1 MYVSA
6 RPTLQSQGCQRVSRL
21 SHGFPAQR
29 NVKLTHT
36 RRHLPVMRA
45 RYCNTARVSDGRQER
60 TGQHSQE
67 RSVMVGETPHMDI
80 AVVDVVLIPAQAH
93 CVSHAATPFQGL

>member
-1 MYVSA
+1 MDSLHSA
-6 RPTLQSQGCQRVSRL
+6 MSS
-21 SHGFPAQR
+21 SHI
-29 NVKLTHT
+29 LEDIW
-36 RRHLPVMRA
+36 PVMRA